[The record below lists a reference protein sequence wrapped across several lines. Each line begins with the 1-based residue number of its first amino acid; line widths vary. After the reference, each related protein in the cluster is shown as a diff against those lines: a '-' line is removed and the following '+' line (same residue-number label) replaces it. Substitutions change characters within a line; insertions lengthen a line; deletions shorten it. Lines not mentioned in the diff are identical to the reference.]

1 MSFLNR
7 MRIGMDIGS
16 TTVKVVVVSQ
26 KEDNGLLYNIRDA
39 GMLKT
44 LWLQVSYFLN
54 SSHGA

>member
-1 MSFLNR
+1 M
-7 MRIGMDIGS
+7 
-16 TTVKVVVVSQ
+16 VAVVSQ

-44 LWLQVSYFLN
+44 LWLQMSYFLN